1 MEPGGQ
7 GVAMVTRDSYRTPR
21 WVLVRTPAEIINIH
35 VTFCTNYAVWEW
47 VLENKSGTR
56 PCGTRENKQT
66 NKCCPCLCKDSVDFG
81 IDLILNICLQGVIV
95 GIKDGCLI
103 I

>member
-1 MEPGGQ
+1 
-7 GVAMVTRDSYRTPR
+7 VTRDSYRTPR

-35 VTFCTNYAVWEW
+35 VTFCTNYAVREW

-56 PCGTRENKQT
+56 PCGTRENKQTNKQT